1 MSSTDRSV
9 SEALFRGFR
18 QKCPACGEG
27 KIFSKYLKVAE
38 TCGHCGEALHHHRA
52 DDAPPYFTMLVTGHV
67 IVGGVLVVERAWA
80 PETWVHMAIW
90 MPLLIIMS
98 LWLLPRVKGALVGLQ
113 WALRMH
119 GFGDIEDP
127 EMPARAIGADP
138 DSAS

>member
-67 IVGGVLVVERAWA
+67 IVGGVLAVERAWA

-90 MPLLIIMS
+90 MPLLIVMS
-98 LWLLPRVKGALVGLQ
+98 LVLLPRVKGARVGLQ

-119 GFGDIEDP
+119 VFGDTEDP
-127 EMPARAIGADP
+127 EMPARASGADA